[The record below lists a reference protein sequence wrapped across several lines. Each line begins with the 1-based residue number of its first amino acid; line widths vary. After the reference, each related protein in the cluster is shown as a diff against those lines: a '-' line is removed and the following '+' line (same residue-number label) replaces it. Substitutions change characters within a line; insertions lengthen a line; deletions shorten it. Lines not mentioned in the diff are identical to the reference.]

1 MGGGGSGVLVVGPG
15 HRGRQVLAVLL
26 LLGWGHNHSS
36 DWLQL
41 DCRAVDSTLLRSR
54 R

>member
-1 MGGGGSGVLVVGPG
+1 VGGGGSGALVVGPG

-26 LLGWGHNHSS
+26 LLGRGHSSS

-41 DCRAVDSTLLRSR
+41 DCRVVDSTLLRSR

>member
-1 MGGGGSGVLVVGPG
+1 VGGGGSGALVFSPG
-15 HRGRQVLAVLL
+15 ARGRQVFAVLL
-26 LLGWGHNHSS
+26 LLGWGYNHS

>member
-1 MGGGGSGVLVVGPG
+1 MGGGGSGALVVGPG
-15 HRGRQVLAVLL
+15 PRGRQVLAVIL
-26 LLGWGHNHSS
+26 LLGRGHNYC

-41 DCRAVDSTLLRSR
+41 DCRAVDSTLLGSR